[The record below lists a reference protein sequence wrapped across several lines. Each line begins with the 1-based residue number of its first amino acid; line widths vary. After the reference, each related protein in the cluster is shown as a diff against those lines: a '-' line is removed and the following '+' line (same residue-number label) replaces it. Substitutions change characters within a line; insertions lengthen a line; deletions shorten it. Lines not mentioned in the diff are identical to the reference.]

1 MRSLLWSLY
10 VGYLKARGRQH
21 AVRALYR
28 CHRKLRARILRAF
41 GAKIGGDTR
50 IHGPML
56 IIGEFRDFSGLQ
68 IGSHTHIGA
77 DSLFDL
83 TAPIHI
89 GDRVTV
95 SPRCSFLTH
104 LNVGQSALRQSYP
117 PEAAGVHIG
126 DDVYVGTAVT
136 VLHGVKVGE
145 RALVAAGALVE
156 GDVAPCTLVAGV
168 PARAVRRLEP
178 APVAKETRG

>member
-1 MRSLLWSLY
+1 MRSFLWCLY
-10 VGYLKARGRQH
+10 VGYLKARGRGS
-21 AVRALYR
+21 AVRAVYR

-41 GAKIGGDTR
+41 GARIGEDTR

-56 IIGEFRDFSGLQ
+56 IIGEFRDFSGLV

-83 TAPIHI
+83 TAPVRI

-104 LNVGQSALRQSYP
+104 LNVGQSALKQAYP
-117 PEAAGVHIG
+117 PQTAGVRIG

-136 VLHGVKVGE
+136 VLHGVTIGE

-156 GDVAPCTLVAGV
+156 REVAPCTLVAGV
-168 PARAVRRLEP
+168 PARLVKQLDPRSSP
-178 APVAKETRG
+178 KDTHG

>member
-1 MRSLLWSLY
+1 LY
-10 VGYLKARGRQH
+10 VAYLKVRGQRVVTH
-21 AVRALYR
+21 AVY
-28 CHRKLRARILRAF
+28 CSHRKLRIRILRAF
-41 GAKIGGDTR
+41 GAKIGEDTR

-56 IIGEFRDFSGLQ
+56 IIGEFRDFSGLE

-83 TAPIHI
+83 TAPIYI
-89 GDRVTV
+89 GNRVTV

-104 LNVGQSALRQSYP
+104 LNVGQSVLKQAYP
-117 PEAAGVHIG
+117 PQAAGVQIG

-136 VLHGVKVGE
+136 VLHGVNIGE

-156 GDVAPCTLVAGV
+156 RDVAPCALVAGV
-168 PARAVRRLEP
+168 PARLLKQLDPMSNARDVD
-178 APVAKETRG
+178 G